1 MCVVSG
7 VCLSVFATA
16 SVMGQDTLSAYSNV
30 NREVKNQH
38 KQTEQM
44 GVNQSIPWLKDYKF
58 GEYTYS

>member
-44 GVNQSIPWLKDYKF
+44 GVNQSIP
-58 GEYTYS
+58 